1 MPAAGHVISS
11 MRSITATGTARWWSQ
26 QACAFKKRVPW
37 LPDSDGPDRKQ
48 ICFRVTRSQAG
59 RVLEQN
65 KLRPPKEWSEP
76 KKPQH
81 LVTEFWYMPVS
92 EIHEEGFIQ
101 VQTASMVI
109 ADSRC
114 RNSVGGELRHERYQK
129 MLKSK
134 GLPWQEIEEHEVY
147 RFGAEE
153 PIVSRTT
160 YLYPVQVHGKCDVI
174 RMSKVGSDGRG
185 CPGLIGPGELNH
197 WNQCLSLDHRKSN

>member
-147 RFGAEE
+147 RFGAGE

-185 CPGLIGPGELNH
+185 CPGLIGPGELNR